1 MASLHLEYAMASSQ
15 SEQSNGNVG
24 AWRMLDASANRVAE
38 AIRVLEDALR
48 FMLDDAHL
56 ARLAKAIRHE
66 LAVVLAGGECGQRI
80 RLRDVPGD
88 VGAGMT
94 AARTPPRATLTDL
107 IAANAARGSQALRSL
122 EECGRLVVPDTV
134 AAFEQLRYR
143 LYTLERAA
151 LTAVASQNRLADVRL
166 CVLLTTGSSE
176 ETFCSLLDQLL
187 TAGVGMLQLR
197 DKTASLPLLC
207 QRTAAAVA
215 FTRRHAEASGGPRC
229 LVIVNDRA
237 DVALATGADGVH
249 LGADDLPVPLA
260 RRICGPQL
268 LVGRTAHSLKEA
280 EQAVL
285 DGADYLGVGP
295 CFPSTTKD
303 FSSFASRD
311 FLRQVAAEVSL
322 PAFAIGGVRP
332 DRLDELASLG
342 VNRLAVSA
350 AIAAA
355 ADPAAVV
362 RQFSQWLKT
371 QAQPE
376 QAVV

>member
-1 MASLHLEYAMASSQ
+1 MASLEP
-15 SEQSNGNVG
+15 EQSKASVG
-24 AWRMLDASANRVAE
+24 AWRMFDASANRAAE

-56 ARLAKAIRHE
+56 ARQAKAIRHD
-66 LAVVLAGGECGQRI
+66 LAVVLAGTACSQRI

-107 IAANAARGSQALRSL
+107 IAANAARGSQAFRSL
-122 EECGRLVVPDTV
+122 EECGRLLVPATA
-134 AAFEQLRYR
+134 AAFEQFRYR

-151 LTAVASQNRLADVRL
+151 LTAVASRDRLADVRL
-166 CVLLTTGSSE
+166 CVLLATGPSE
-176 ETFCSLLDQLL
+176 EAFRNLVDQLL
-187 TAGVGMLQLR
+187 AAGVGMLQLR

-215 FTRRHAEASGGPRC
+215 IARRHAEVSGGPRC

-237 DVALATGADGVH
+237 DVAVATGADGVH

-260 RRICGPQL
+260 RRVCGPRL
-268 LVGRTAHSLKEA
+268 LVGRTAHSLEEA
-280 EQAVL
+280 QQAVL

-303 FSSFASRD
+303 FASFAPEE
-311 FLRQVAAEVSL
+311 FLRQVANEVSL
-322 PAFAIGGVRP
+322 PAFAIGGVTP
-332 DRLDELASLG
+332 DRLEQLAGLG
-342 VNRLAVSA
+342 VGRVAVA
-350 AIAAA
+350 AAVTAA
-355 ADPAAVV
+355 ADPGAVA
-362 RQFSQWLKT
+362 RQFSQWLKI
-371 QAQPE
+371 QSQPE
-376 QAVV
+376 PAVV

>member
-1 MASLHLEYAMASSQ
+1 MAISEF
-15 SEQSNGNVG
+15 EQSNASVG
-24 AWRMLDASANRVAE
+24 AWRMLDASANRAAE

-48 FMLDDAHL
+48 FVLDDAHL

-66 LAVVLAGGECGQRI
+66 LAVVLTGGECGQRI

-122 EECGRLVVPDTV
+122 EECSRLVVPDTV

-151 LTAVASQNRLADVRL
+151 LTAVGSKDRLRDVRL

-176 ETFCSLLDQLL
+176 ETFCSLLDKLL

-207 QRTAAAVA
+207 QRAAAAVA
-215 FTRRHAEASGGPRC
+215 LTRRHAEASGSPRC
-229 LVIVNDRA
+229 MVIVNDRT
-237 DVALATGADGVH
+237 DVAVATGADGVH
-249 LGADDLPVPLA
+249 LGAEDLPVPLA
-260 RRICGPQL
+260 RRICGPRL
-268 LVGRTAHSLKEA
+268 LIGRTAHSLKEA

-303 FSSFASRD
+303 FSCFAPRD

-332 DRLDELASLG
+332 DRLAQLANLG
-342 VNRLAVSA
+342 VSRLAVSA
-350 AIAAA
+350 AVAAA
-355 ADPAAVV
+355 ADPAAAV

-371 QAQPE
+371 QSRPE